1 MKHLIKFKVNG
12 VEHELLVSPNQT
24 LVQVLHEQLHLTGA
38 REACGVGVC
47 GACTVLVD
55 GLPASSCSMLAVFAD
70 GKSLETVEGLAKGEE
85 LHVLQE
91 EFWVRGASQC
101 AYCTPGFIL
110 SSKSLLAE
118 MPEATED
125 ELLEWL
131 SGNICRCTGY
141 VKIIEAV
148 KAARERLQTGKPA
161 EGA

>member
-1 MKHLIKFKVNG
+1 MKQTIRCTING
-12 VEHELLVSPNQT
+12 MEHELLVSPNQT
-24 LVQVLHEQLHLTGA
+24 LVEVLREQLHYNGA

-70 GKSLETVEGLAKGEE
+70 GRRLETIEGLAKGDE
-85 LHVLQE
+85 LHPLQE
-91 EFWVRGASQC
+91 EFWNRGASQC

-110 SSKSLLAE
+110 SAKSLMAE
-118 MPEATED
+118 LPDATEE

-141 VKIIEAV
+141 VKILEAV
-148 KAARERLQTGKPA
+148 KAARERIRTQAAG
-161 EGA
+161 ES